1 MQRGSRMNRFVCFA
15 VAIASVTI
23 IAHAEPTRGSSPI
36 TKVALT
42 IGDQAPPITIARW
55 LRGDPIG
62 SLEQG
67 HIYVV
72 EFWASWCVPCVA
84 GMPHLSELQRR
95 HAKDVT
101 IIGVNIWEDP
111 AAASEWMGKKGMG
124 LMEYTVAI
132 QEGTEMESLWMEPAG
147 QRGIPAAFIV
157 DRTGT
162 VAWIGHPADLD
173 EPLEKIVQNDWD
185 IDAAR
190 IAFQS
195 GAEIERRQTVAM
207 IEFEKM
213 AKHEIEAYTAAK
225 DAGDLDAL
233 AATSTALIELR
244 PPPDIAKNLLG
255 GGIHRMLT
263 GHRAELAVEFI
274 WKNQHVIRDDAL
286 SLEQY
291 GRAIIHD
298 ELFADARDAD
308 LAIVLLTRAC
318 ELEAYEDRDMLNQL
332 AQAHLLKAT
341 QVLKKAADIP

>member
-1 MQRGSRMNRFVCFA
+1 MNRLGCLA
-15 VAIASVTI
+15 VAIVSITNA
-23 IAHAEPTRGSSPI
+23 ALAEPTDRVAQSDVG
-36 TKVALT
+36 ALT
-42 IGDQAPPITIARW
+42 IGDQAPPIAIARW
-55 LRGDPIG
+55 LRGDPIDAF
-62 SLEQG
+62 EQG

-72 EFWASWCVPCVA
+72 EFWASWCVPCIA
-84 GMPHLSELQRR
+84 GMPHLSELQRQY
-95 HAKDVT
+95 ADDVT
-101 IIGVNIWEDP
+101 IVGVNIWEDP
-111 AAASEWMGKKGMG
+111 AAASGWMGKKGME

-132 QEGTEMESLWMEPAG
+132 QDGTEMESLWMEPAG

-173 EPLEKIVQNDWD
+173 GPLEKIVQNDWV

-195 GAEIERRQTVAM
+195 GAEIERRQTAAM

-225 DAGDLDAL
+225 EAGDLDAL

-263 GHRAELAVEFI
+263 GDRAELAVEFI
-274 WKNQHVIRDDAL
+274 RKNQHVIRDDAM

-308 LAIVLLTRAC
+308 LAISLLTRAC
-318 ELEAYEDRDMLNQL
+318 VLEAYEDRDMLNLL
-332 AQAHLLKAT
+332 AHAHLLKAT